1 MPARRRLLPLLAAL
15 ALGAC
20 ALPGPPWLPPPSP
33 PAAALDTAPALRAVE
48 GQPRGL
54 LLQLS
59 INIQENPPES
69 LTLIRQRQRP
79 GEAPG
84 AFSQRALFEPQ
95 RHAALWRG
103 EAVQLL
109 DGDLEPEASYRYLL
123 VAVRGG
129 ALAERSAPLALTWV
143 EPPASPLEVEA
154 EAVGEHALLR
164 WRGSP
169 TQGAQIFRRAL
180 GQRSYERVGAPLPE
194 GARDFSERPPGEG
207 AAWGYL
213 VCAVVWR
220 DGVPRIGPP
229 GPEVIVAT
237 QPGEDG
243 VPLP

>member
-1 MPARRRLLPLLAAL
+1 MPARRHLLPLLATL

-33 PAAALDTAPALRAVE
+33 PAAALDTAPTLRAVE

-59 INIQENPPES
+59 INTQENPPES

-84 AFSQRALFEPQ
+84 AFSQRALFAPQ
-95 RHAALWRG
+95 QHPALWRG
-103 EAVQLL
+103 EMVQLL
-109 DGDLEPEASYRYLL
+109 DGDLEPEVSYRYLL
-123 VAVRGG
+123 VSVRGG
-129 ALAERSAPLALTWV
+129 ALAERSAPLSLTWGS
-143 EPPASPLEVEA
+143 PPSPPPEVEA
-154 EAVGEHALLR
+154 EAVGEHVLLR
-164 WRGSP
+164 WPGAP

-180 GQRSYERVGAPLPE
+180 GQRSYVRVGAPLPE
-194 GARDFSERPPGEG
+194 GARDFAERPGEG
-207 AAWGYL
+207 EAWGYL

-237 QPGEDG
+237 QPGQDG